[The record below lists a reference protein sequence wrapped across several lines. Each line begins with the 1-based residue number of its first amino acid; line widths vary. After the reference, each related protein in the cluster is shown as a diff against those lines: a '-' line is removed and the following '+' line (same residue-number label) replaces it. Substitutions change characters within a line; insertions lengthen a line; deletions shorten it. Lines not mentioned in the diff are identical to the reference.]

1 MDPLINLG
9 VGVDTIVGSAT
20 KQIGATVVPEV
31 GVKPEQVDNFF
42 KGVAGAFDVIGAFT
56 GGGPPFPNELRDFA
70 SYNYIFT
77 LGCLNNFEINFPDIT
92 YRVSDPSTVILKSGG
107 GAGSGAATAYE
118 GAGKVEY
125 YIANV

>member
-77 LGCLNNFEINFPDIT
+77 LQFKRFKFNFICSYNNYFII
-92 YRVSDPSTVILKSGG
+92 YR
-107 GAGSGAATAYE
+107 
-118 GAGKVEY
+118 
-125 YIANV
+125 